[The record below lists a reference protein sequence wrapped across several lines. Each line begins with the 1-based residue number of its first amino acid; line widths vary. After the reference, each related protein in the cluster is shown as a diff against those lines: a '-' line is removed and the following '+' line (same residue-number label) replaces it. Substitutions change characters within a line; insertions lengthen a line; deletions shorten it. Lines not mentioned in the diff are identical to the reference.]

1 MRTWALTYRLE
12 GSGSQNAHSVLQES
26 LGTTCVLQKITPL
39 LVVAMISDFIE
50 FVVCSCV
57 GAVLPLRLG
66 HAYMLELCWM
76 PIKCRVLEGITL
88 SLVQFV

>member
-1 MRTWALTYRLE
+1 
-12 GSGSQNAHSVLQES
+12 
-26 LGTTCVLQKITPL
+26 
-39 LVVAMISDFIE
+39 LVVTMISDFIE

-66 HAYMLELCWM
+66 HPYIWELCWM
-76 PIKCRVLEGITL
+76 PVKRGVLEAFTL

>member
-1 MRTWALTYRLE
+1 MGTWALTYRLE

-26 LGTTCVLQKITPL
+26 LSTTCVL
-39 LVVAMISDFIE
+39 VVTMISDFIE

-57 GAVLPLRLG
+57 GAVLPLCLG
-66 HAYMLELCWM
+66 HPYIRQLCWM
-76 PIKCRVLEGITL
+76 PIKRRVLKAFTL